1 MQKTSTLENNLVDDS
16 LQEAIVDTTKEC
28 ASSD

>member
-1 MQKTSTLENNLVDDS
+1 MQEINTLENNIVDDS
-16 LQEAIVDTTKEC
+16 LQEVLVDTTKEC